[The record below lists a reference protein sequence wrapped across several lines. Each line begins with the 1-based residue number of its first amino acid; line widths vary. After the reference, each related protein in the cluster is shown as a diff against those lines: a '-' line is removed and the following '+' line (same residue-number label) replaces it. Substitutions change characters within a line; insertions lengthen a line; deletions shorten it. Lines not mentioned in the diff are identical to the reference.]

1 MGGATARQLAQEIYE
16 AGKNG
21 EVPRSD
27 FPVPDQWKEV
37 FMNRMRE
44 NGRRLFGLLGID
56 RDKEAKKAFGL
67 SMFKLYEAPQVIFV
81 CLDES
86 LGHYSV
92 FDCGCFVQTVCLL
105 ATSKGL
111 GTCILESAARYPDI
125 LRKRLGIPPEKKIL
139 LGIAI
144 GHTDREAIINQF
156 QSNREPIENVAHWHD
171 ID

>member
-1 MGGATARQLAQEIYE
+1 
-16 AGKNG
+16 
-21 EVPRSD
+21 
-27 FPVPDQWKEV
+27 
-37 FMNRMRE
+37 
-44 NGRRLFGLLGID
+44 
-56 RDKEAKKAFGL
+56 
-67 SMFKLYEAPQVIFV
+67 VIFV

-125 LRKRLGIPPEKKIL
+125 LRKRLGIPAEKKIL

-144 GHTDREAIINQF
+144 GHTDGEAVINQF
-156 QSNREPIENVAHWHD
+156 RSNREPLENVAHWHD